1 MKKIFKTLNHLINYL
16 FQMIKINF
24 LLLINHFKKKNSLN
38 IFNVKEKHLFIK
50 ENLFYSKKFKKNLYL
65 IINLIIF
72 EKILI
77 NKI

>member
-1 MKKIFKTLNHLINYL
+1 MKKIFKTLNNFINYL

-24 LLLINHFKKKNSLN
+24 LLLINHFNKKNYPN
-38 IFNVKEKHLFIK
+38 ILNVKEKHLFIK
-50 ENLFYSKKFKKNLYL
+50 ENFFNSKKLKKNLYL

-77 NKI
+77 IKI

>member
-24 LLLINHFKKKNSLN
+24 LLLINHFNKRNYLN
-38 IFNVKEKHLFIK
+38 IFNVKEKYLFVE

-65 IINLIIF
+65 IINLIVF
-72 EKILI
+72 KKILI
-77 NKI
+77 SKI

>member
-1 MKKIFKTLNHLINYL
+1 MKKILKTLNHLIYYL
-16 FQMIKINF
+16 FQVIKINF
-24 LLLINHFKKKNSLN
+24 LLLINNFNKKNYLN
-38 IFNVKEKHLFIK
+38 IFNVREKHLFIK
-50 ENLFYSKKFKKNLYL
+50 ENLFYSKKFKKNLYF

>member
-1 MKKIFKTLNHLINYL
+1 MKKILKTLNHLIYYL
-16 FQMIKINF
+16 FQVIKINF
-24 LLLINHFKKKNSLN
+24 LLLINNFNKKNYLN
-38 IFNVKEKHLFIK
+38 IFNVREKHLFIK
-50 ENLFYSKKFKKNLYL
+50 ENLFYSKKFKKNLHL

>member
-1 MKKIFKTLNHLINYL
+1 MKKIFKTLNNLINYL

-24 LLLINHFKKKNSLN
+24 LLSINHFNKKNYLN
-38 IFNVKEKHLFIK
+38 TFNVKEKHLFIK
-50 ENLFYSKKFKKNLYL
+50 ENLFYPKKFKKNLYL

>member
-1 MKKIFKTLNHLINYL
+1 MKKILKTLNHLIYYL
-16 FQMIKINF
+16 FQVIKINF
-24 LLLINHFKKKNSLN
+24 LLLINNFNKKNYLN
-38 IFNVKEKHLFIK
+38 IFNVKEKYLFIK
-50 ENLFYSKKFKKNLYL
+50 ENLFYSKKFKKNLHL

>member
-24 LLLINHFKKKNSLN
+24 LLLINHFNKKDYLN
-38 IFNVKEKHLFIK
+38 IFNLKEKHLFVK
-50 ENLFYSKKFKKNLYL
+50 ENFFNSKKFKKNLYL

-72 EKILI
+72 KKISI
-77 NKI
+77 SKI

>member
-24 LLLINHFKKKNSLN
+24 LLLISHFNKKNYLS

-50 ENLFYSKKFKKNLYL
+50 ENFFNSKKFKKNLYL
-65 IINLIIF
+65 IINLIVF
-72 EKILI
+72 KKILI
-77 NKI
+77 SKI

>member
-24 LLLINHFKKKNSLN
+24 LLSINHFNKKNYLN
-38 IFNVKEKHLFIK
+38 TFNVKEKHLFIK

-72 EKILI
+72 KKILI

>member
-24 LLLINHFKKKNSLN
+24 LLLINHFNKKNYLN
-38 IFNVKEKHLFIK
+38 IFNVKEKYLFIK
-50 ENLFYSKKFKKNLYL
+50 ENFFYSKKLKKNLCL

-72 EKILI
+72 KKILI
-77 NKI
+77 SKI

>member
-1 MKKIFKTLNHLINYL
+1 MKKVLKTLNHLINYL
-16 FQMIKINF
+16 FQVIKINF
-24 LLLINHFKKKNSLN
+24 ILLINNFNKKNYPN

>member
-24 LLLINHFKKKNSLN
+24 LLLINHFNKKNYLN
-38 IFNVKEKHLFIK
+38 IFNVKEKYLFIK
-50 ENLFYSKKFKKNLYL
+50 ENFFYLKELKKNLYL
-65 IINLIIF
+65 KIYLIVLKI
-72 EKILI
+72 ILI

>member
-1 MKKIFKTLNHLINYL
+1 MKKILKTLNHLINYL
-16 FQMIKINF
+16 FQVIKINF
-24 LLLINHFKKKNSLN
+24 IFLINNFNKKNYPN

>member
-24 LLLINHFKKKNSLN
+24 LLLINHFDKKNYLN
-38 IFNVKEKHLFIK
+38 IFNAKEKYLFVE

-65 IINLIIF
+65 IINLIVF
-72 EKILI
+72 KKILI
-77 NKI
+77 SKI